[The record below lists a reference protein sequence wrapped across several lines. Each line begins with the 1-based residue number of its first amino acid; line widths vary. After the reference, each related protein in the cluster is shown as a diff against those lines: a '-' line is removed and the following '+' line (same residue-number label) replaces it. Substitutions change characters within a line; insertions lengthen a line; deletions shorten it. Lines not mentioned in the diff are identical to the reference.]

1 MSEVDKASALTILTM
16 EHNTLQMIRTATIT
30 DATGRAGHLLTTIS
44 ASMIALGFVAQVV
57 PVTVLLTLLLVVS
70 TALFLI
76 GLATLFRTV
85 ELSIEDVQAG
95 LGINRIRHVYAELE
109 PFTRDVFVRQM
120 HDDTLG
126 VEVDGGRTGWRK
138 ARRPR
143 LIGTALGVSGLVNL
157 VNGLV
162 AGVVAGAAA
171 GLLNA
176 SLMWSIAIGAVM
188 AVAVISAFG
197 VALTRIG
204 RRGLAPIT
212 TRYPRTTRTEG
223 DPPPCSTTSST

>member
-1 MSEVDKASALTILTM
+1 MQEVDKASALTILTM

-57 PVTVLLTLLLVVS
+57 TLTVLLTLLLVVF
-70 TALFLI
+70 TALFMI
-76 GLATLFRTV
+76 GLTTLFRTV
-85 ELSIEDVQAG
+85 ELSIEDLQAG
-95 LGINRIRHVYAELE
+95 LGINRIRAVYAELE
-109 PFTRDVFVRQM
+109 PSTRDVFVRQL

-126 VEVDGGRTGWRK
+126 VEVDGGQTGWRK

-143 LIGTALGVSGLVNL
+143 LIGNALGVPGLVNL
-157 VNGLV
+157 VNGIN

-176 SLMWSIAIGAVM
+176 GLALSIVIGAIV
-188 AVAVISAFG
+188 AVAVICGFG
-197 VALTRIG
+197 VALGRIG
-204 RRGLAPIT
+204 RRGLAPIS
-212 TRYPRTTRTEG
+212 TRYPRNH
-223 DPPPCSTTSST
+223 PN

>member
-1 MSEVDKASALTILTM
+1 MQDVDKASALTILTM

-57 PVTVLLTLLLVVS
+57 TLTVLLTLLLVVF

-85 ELSIEDVQAG
+85 ELAIEDFQAG
-95 LGINRIRHVYAELE
+95 LGINRIRAVYAELE
-109 PFTRDVFVRQM
+109 PSTRDAFVRQL

-126 VEVDGGRTGWRK
+126 VEVDGGQTGWRK

-143 LIGTALGVSGLVNL
+143 LLGTALGVPGLVNL
-157 VNGLV
+157 VNGV
-162 AGVVAGAAA
+162 NAGVVAGAVA

-176 SLMWSIAIGAVM
+176 GLTLAIVIGAV
-188 AVAVISAFG
+188 VALVVICGFG
-197 VALTRIG
+197 VALDRIG
-204 RRGLAPIT
+204 RRGLAPIS
-212 TRYPRTTRTEG
+212 TRYPRNH
-223 DPPPCSTTSST
+223 PN

>member
-1 MSEVDKASALTILTM
+1 MQDVDKASALTILTM

-57 PVTVLLTLLLVVS
+57 SLTVLLTLVLVIF

-85 ELSIEDVQAG
+85 ELTIEDVQAG
-95 LGINRIRHVYAELE
+95 LGINRIRAVYAELE
-109 PFTRDVFVRQM
+109 PSTRDAFVRQM

-126 VEVDGGRTGWRK
+126 VEVDSGQTGWRK

-143 LIGTALGVSGLVNL
+143 LIGTALGVAGFVNL

-162 AGVVAGAAA
+162 AGVIAGAAA
-171 GLLNA
+171 GLLGA
-176 SLMWSIAIGAVM
+176 ALTWSIVISVIV
-188 AVAVISAFG
+188 AVAVFTGFG
-197 VALTRIG
+197 IALGKLG

-212 TRYPRTTRTEG
+212 TRYPRNN
-223 DPPPCSTTSST
+223 PN

>member
-1 MSEVDKASALTILTM
+1 MPEVDKASALTILTM

-57 PVTVLLTLLLVVS
+57 PRTVLLTLLLVVF

-85 ELSIEDVQAG
+85 ELTIEDVQAG
-95 LGINRIRHVYAELE
+95 LGINRIRAVYAELE
-109 PFTRDVFVRQM
+109 PSTRDVFVRQL

-126 VEVDGGRTGWRK
+126 VQVDAGQTGWRK

-143 LIGTALGVSGLVNL
+143 LIGTALGVAGLVNL

-162 AGVVAGAAA
+162 AGVIAGAAS
-171 GLLNA
+171 GLLGTT
-176 SLMWSIAIGAVM
+176 LTWSIVIAVVVAI
-188 AVAVISAFG
+188 AVITAFG
-197 VALTRIG
+197 VALGRIG
-204 RRGLAPIT
+204 RRGIAPIS
-212 TRYPRTTRTEG
+212 TRYPRNY
-223 DPPPCSTTSST
+223 PN

>member
-1 MSEVDKASALTILTM
+1 VDKASALTILTM

-57 PVTVLLTLLLVVS
+57 PLTVLLTLVLVIF

-85 ELSIEDVQAG
+85 ELTIEDVQAG
-95 LGINRIRHVYAELE
+95 LGINRIRHVYGDLE
-109 PFTRDVFVRQM
+109 PFTRDVFVRQV

-126 VEVDGGRTGWRK
+126 VEVDAGQTGWRN

-143 LIGTALGVSGLVNL
+143 LIGTALGVAGLVNL

-162 AGVVAGAAA
+162 AGVVAGAAS

-176 SLMWSIAIGAVM
+176 GLTWSIVISAVVAI
-188 AVAVISAFG
+188 AVISAFG
-197 VALTRIG
+197 VALGRIG
-204 RRGLAPIT
+204 RRGITPIA
-212 TRYPRTTRTEG
+212 TRYPRNN
-223 DPPPCSTTSST
+223 PN

>member
-1 MSEVDKASALTILTM
+1 MPTRSDADVQDVDKASALTILTM

-57 PVTVLLTLLLVVS
+57 PLTVLLTLVLVIF

-85 ELSIEDVQAG
+85 ELNIEDVQAG
-95 LGINRIRHVYAELE
+95 LGINRIRAVYAELE
-109 PFTRDVFVRQM
+109 PSTRDVFVRQM

-126 VEVDGGRTGWRK
+126 VEVDGGQSGWRK

-143 LIGTALGVSGLVNL
+143 LIGTALGVPGLVNL

-162 AGVVAGAAA
+162 AGVVAGAASGLLDA
-171 GLLNA
+171 GLA
-176 SLMWSIAIGAVM
+176 WSIAIA
-188 AVAVISAFG
+188 AIIATTVISTFG
-197 VALTRIG
+197 VALGRIG

-212 TRYPRTTRTEG
+212 TRYPRN
-223 DPPPCSTTSST
+223 DPN